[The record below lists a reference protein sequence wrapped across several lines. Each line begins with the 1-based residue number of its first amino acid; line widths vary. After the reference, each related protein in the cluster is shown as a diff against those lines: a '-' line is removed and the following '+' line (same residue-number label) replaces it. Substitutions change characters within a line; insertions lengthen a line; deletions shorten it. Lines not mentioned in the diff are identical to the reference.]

1 MIFKNIISF
10 FLFESLEIESRS
22 NFVLVI
28 QILCIQSQLIQWE
41 WHSNKLFWLFLVF
54 CCSMISYRVVIILC
68 VCLSKYPKFT
78 LLGEALRLIL
88 NVSWKRQ
95 VLLAKFVMINSCQ
108 EFKVTMDLLSCSV
121 VKRWEKQLTSTKQKL
136 IYTEVSFRYVNLL

>member
-54 CCSMISYRVVIILC
+54 CFSMISYRVVIILC

-95 VLLAKFVMINSCQ
+95 VVLAKFVMINSCQ

-121 VKRWEKQLTSTKQKL
+121 VKRWEKQFTSTKQKL